1 MPSQTTDTTQIDT
14 PEIDT
19 TEIDTTEIDTGEID
33 ATQLV
38 AIEQRYERA
47 KRHIADVAV
56 PAWTV
61 GPEHDTVT
69 VDVRLTQAL
78 IPLPTTPATHARPRA
93 RRFWRSVRLP
103 RWIERSLPA
112 S

>member
-1 MPSQTTDTTQIDT
+1 MPSRTTDTT
-14 PEIDT
+14 
-19 TEIDTTEIDTGEID
+19 EID

-56 PAWTV
+56 PTRSS

-78 IPLPTTPATHARPRA
+78 IPLPAAPAAQAHPRG

-103 RWIERSLPA
+103 RWIGRSLPA

>member
-1 MPSQTTDTTQIDT
+1 MPSRMTDTTENETT
-14 PEIDT
+14 PL
-19 TEIDTTEIDTGEID
+19 
-33 ATQLV
+33 A
-38 AIEQRYERA
+38 AIELRYELA
-47 KRHIADVAV
+47 KRRIADVAV

-78 IPLPTTPATHARPRA
+78 IPQPTTPPTHARPRA

>member
-1 MPSQTTDTTQIDT
+1 MPSQTTDTT
-14 PEIDT
+14 
-19 TEIDTTEIDTGEID
+19 EID

-47 KRHIADVAV
+47 KRHISDIAV
-56 PAWTV
+56 PARTV

-78 IPLPTTPATHARPRA
+78 IPLPTAPAAHARPRG
-93 RRFWRSVRLP
+93 RRLWRSVRLP
-103 RWIERSLPA
+103 RWIGRSLPA

>member
-1 MPSQTTDTTQIDT
+1 MPSQTNDTTQNDT
-14 PEIDT
+14 P
-19 TEIDTTEIDTGEID
+19 EIDTTEIDTGEID

-38 AIEQRYERA
+38 AIEQLYERA

-56 PAWTV
+56 PARTV

-78 IPLPTTPATHARPRA
+78 IPLPTTPAAHARPRG
-93 RRFWRSVRLP
+93 RRIRRSVRLH
-103 RWIERSLPA
+103 RWIERSLLA
-112 S
+112 A

>member
-1 MPSQTTDTTQIDT
+1 MPSQTTDT
-14 PEIDT
+14 P
-19 TEIDTTEIDTGEID
+19 EID

-56 PAWTV
+56 PAPTV
-61 GPEHDTVT
+61 GPEHDTVA

-78 IPLPTTPATHARPRA
+78 IPLPTTPVSHARPRG

-103 RWIERSLPA
+103 RWIARSLPA